1 MREKEARRAAREAKR
16 RKAEESEEEEEE
28 SPSNEITE
36 QPTLE
41 RFNTFLKNQ
50 QEFI

>member
-16 RKAEESEEEEEE
+16 RKAEESEEEEE

-41 RFNTFLKNQ
+41 RFITFLKKQ